1 MSEFDFCE
9 TAMTIEGIMTKSV
22 NYYIM
27 DNNNQMK
34 SEVIKKGRDLMERLT
49 LKSNS
54 TIATP
59 MLDSVK

>member
-1 MSEFDFCE
+1 
-9 TAMTIEGIMTKSV
+9 MTIEGIMTKSV